1 MEKVLEIHSLSKK
14 FNRVKAV
21 DSLDLSIEKGSVFGI
36 LGPNGSG
43 KSTTLGMLLGVINPS
58 SGSFKWFG
66 SAQDHRVRLRIG
78 AILESPCFYD
88 YLSAENNLKVV
99 AEIKRVDKKRIDIVL
114 DRVGL
119 LSRKS
124 DPFKTY
130 SLGMKQRLAIASS
143 LLSDPEVM
151 ILDEPT
157 NGLDPQGIADIRE
170 LIIDLANEGRTIIL
184 ASHLLDEVQ
193 RICTDFAVLRHGKKI
208 FQGKVADLD
217 QDKTNVEVRS
227 NDSDKLNAH
236 LSASS
241 FISSFRKEGSSF
253 KLALKPGIE
262 ITDFHRDLITNGIVL
277 NKLQVNTNT
286 LEQKF
291 LQLLKSE
298 SNA

>member
-1 MEKVLEIHSLSKK
+1 MEKVLEIQSLSKK
-14 FNRVKAV
+14 FKGIKAV
-21 DSLDLSIEKGSVFGI
+21 DSLDLTVEKGSVFGI

-43 KSTTLGMLLGVINPS
+43 KSTTLGMLLGVINPTA
-58 SGSFKWFG
+58 GSFKWFN
-66 SAQDHRVRLRIG
+66 STEDHRARRRIG

-88 YLSAENNLKVV
+88 YLSAENNLNVV
-99 AEIKRVDKKRIDIVL
+99 AEIKRVDKSRIDIVL

-119 LSRKS
+119 LARKN

-170 LIIDLANEGRTIIL
+170 LILQLANEGRTIIL

-193 RICTDFAVLRHGKKI
+193 RICTDFAVLRRGKKI
-208 FQGKVADLD
+208 FQGKVEDLD
-217 QDKTNVEVRS
+217 QDKTHIELAS
-227 NDSDKLNAH
+227 KDSEKLVGY
-236 LSASS
+236 LSTSG
-241 FISSFRKEGSSF
+241 FVNNFRKEGSVF
-253 KLALKPGIE
+253 K
-262 ITDFHRDLITNGIVL
+262 ITLNSNVDITAFHSDIILNKIVL
-277 NKLQVNTNT
+277 TRLSANQNT

-291 LQLLKSE
+291 LELLKSE

>member
-1 MEKVLEIHSLSKK
+1 MQTVLKTQSLSKK
-14 FNRVKAV
+14 FKGIKAV
-21 DSLDLSIEKGSVFGI
+21 DSLDLSIDKGSVFGI

-58 SGSFKWFG
+58 SGSFKWFDG
-66 SAQDHRVRLRIG
+66 AEGHRARLRIG

-88 YLSAENNLKVV
+88 YLSAQNNLKVV
-99 AEIKRVDKKRIDIVL
+99 AEIKRVDKSRIDIVL

-119 LSRKS
+119 LSRKN

-143 LLSDPEVM
+143 LLADPEVM

-170 LIIDLANEGRTIIL
+170 LIIQLANEGRTIIL

-193 RICTDFAVLRHGKKI
+193 RICTDFAVLRLGKKI
-208 FQGKVADLD
+208 FQGKVEDLD
-217 QDKTNVEVRS
+217 QDRTHVEVASVNSERLIAYLS
-227 NDSDKLNAH
+227 NSP
-236 LSASS
+236 
-241 FISSFRKEGSSF
+241 FINSFRKEGSVF
-253 KLALKPGIE
+253 KLNLNPDTD
-262 ITDFHRDLITNGIVL
+262 ITAFHRDIISNEIVL
-277 NKLQVNTNT
+277 SRLNANQNT

-291 LQLLKSE
+291 LQLLKSD

>member
-1 MEKVLEIHSLSKK
+1 MDRVLEINSLTKK
-14 FNRVKAV
+14 FGKITAV
-21 DSLDLSIEKGSVFGI
+21 DSLDLSIDKGTVFGI

-43 KSTTLGMLLGVINPS
+43 KSTTLGMILGVVNPA
-58 SGSFKWFG
+58 SGSFKWFQG
-66 SAQDHRVRLRIG
+66 EQDHKVRRRIG
-78 AILESPCFYD
+78 AILESPCFYH
-88 YLSAENNLKVV
+88 YLSAFNNLKVV
-99 AEIKRVDKKRIDIVL
+99 AEIKKVDSARIDVVL
-114 DRVGL
+114 ERVGL
-119 LSRKS
+119 ISRKN
-124 DPFKTY
+124 DPFRTY
-130 SLGMKQRLAIASS
+130 SLGMKQRLAIASA

-227 NDSDKLNAH
+227 NDPDKLNAH

>member
-1 MEKVLEIHSLSKK
+1 MEKVLEIQSLSKK
-14 FNRVKAV
+14 FKGVKAV
-21 DSLDLSIEKGSVFGI
+21 DALDLNVEKGSVFGI

-43 KSTTLGMLLGVINPS
+43 KSTTLGMLLGVVNPS
-58 SGSFKWFG
+58 SGSYKWFDG
-66 SAQDHRVRLRIG
+66 AQDHRVRRRIG

-99 AEIKRVDKKRIDIVL
+99 AEIKRVDKSRIDVVL

-119 LSRKS
+119 LSRKN

-143 LLSDPEVM
+143 LLSDPEVL

-170 LIIDLANEGRTIIL
+170 LIVQLANEGRTIII

-193 RICTDFAVLRHGKKI
+193 RICTDFAVLRLGKKI
-208 FQGKVADLD
+208 FQGKVEDLD
-217 QDKTNVEVRS
+217 QDRTHVEVSSQNAEKLIAYLS
-227 NDSDKLNAH
+227 NSR
-236 LSASS
+236 
-241 FISSFRKEGSSF
+241 FINTFRKEGSSI
-253 KLALKPGIE
+253 KLTLNPD
-262 ITDFHRDLITNGIVL
+262 TDISAFHSDIISNGIVL
-277 NKLQVNTNT
+277 TRLSANQNT

>member
-1 MEKVLEIHSLSKK
+1 MEKVLEIQSLSKK
-14 FNRVKAV
+14 FKRVKAV
-21 DSLDLSIEKGSVFGI
+21 DSLDLTVDRGSVFGI

-43 KSTTLGMLLGVINPS
+43 KSTTLGMILGVINPS
-58 SGSFKWFG
+58 SGNFKWFDG
-66 SAQDHRVRLRIG
+66 VQDHRARRRIG

-88 YLSAENNLKVV
+88 YLSAENNLRVV
-99 AEIKRVDKKRIDIVL
+99 TEIKRVDKSRIDIVL

-119 LSRKS
+119 LSRKN

-170 LIIDLANEGRTIIL
+170 LIVELANEGRTIIL

-193 RICTDFAVLRHGKKI
+193 RICTDFAVLRLGKKI
-208 FQGKVADLD
+208 FQGRVEDLD
-217 QDKTNVEVRS
+217 QDKTHVEVASKNQEKLISYLS
-227 NDSDKLNAH
+227 NSRYI
-236 LSASS
+236 SA
-241 FISSFRKEGSSF
+241 FRKEGSSF
-253 KLALKPGIE
+253 KLTLNLDTD
-262 ITDFHRDLITNGIVL
+262 ITAFHSDIISNEIVL
-277 NKLQVNTNT
+277 TRLSANQNT

-291 LQLLKSE
+291 LELLKSE

>member
-1 MEKVLEIHSLSKK
+1 MEKVLEIQSLSKVFK
-14 FNRVKAV
+14 RVKAV

-43 KSTTLGMLLGVINPS
+43 KSTTLGMLLGVVNPS
-58 SGSFKWFG
+58 SGSFKWFDG
-66 SAQDHRVRLRIG
+66 VQDHKVRRRIG

-99 AEIKRVDKKRIDIVL
+99 AEIKRVDNSRIDFVL

-124 DPFKTY
+124 DPFRTY
-130 SLGMKQRLAIASS
+130 SLGMKQRLAIASA
-143 LLSDPEVM
+143 LLSDPEVL

-170 LIIDLANEGRTIIL
+170 LIVQLANEGRTIIL

-193 RICTDFAVLRHGKKI
+193 RICTDFAVLRLGKKI
-208 FQGKVADLD
+208 FQGKVEDLD
-217 QDKTNVEVRS
+217 QDKTHVEVAS
-227 NDSDKLNAH
+227 QNPEKLVAYLTN
-236 LSASS
+236 SR
-241 FISSFRKEGSSF
+241 FVNSFRKEGSSF
-253 KLALKPGIE
+253 KLTLNPDTD
-262 ITDFHRDLITNGIVL
+262 ITAFHSDIILNEIVL
-277 NKLQVNTNT
+277 TRLSANQNT